1 MIEDIKKA
9 LEEVAHLQ
17 LNIESESARNFLAQK
32 IAKAMLTHPLPHTL
46 KKLKEVE

>member
-1 MIEDIKKA
+1 MIENIKKA

-32 IAKAMLTHPLPHTL
+32 IANSMQTMPHTL
-46 KKLKEVE
+46 RKIKETK